1 MRFVFSWILLV
12 ALIVLVVLIILDIS
26 MIVSL
31 LRTGV
36 GVAANS
42 KCH

>member
-26 MIVSL
+26 MIFSL

-36 GVAANS
+36 GCRG
-42 KCH
+42 KQ

>member
-36 GVAANS
+36 GCRG
-42 KCH
+42 KQ